1 MKKLI
6 VLFSVIAFAVC
17 PFTPSTGNDRIP
29 SSDGVEEIIFHISG
43 EAGDIYRTPDI
54 APFSCFAFYQMNMLM
69 FYSGM
74 ISSVAT
80 VIIEDLNTGE
90 QQESEIVIG
99 STPSTVYFPASGN
112 ISIIV
117 ILQNGLYYSA
127 LISL

>member
-6 VLFSVIAFAVC
+6 VLFSVIAFALC
-17 PFTPSTGNDRIP
+17 QFSPATGNDRIP

-43 EAGDIYRTPDI
+43 EVGDIYRTPDV
-54 APFSCFAFYQMNMLM
+54 APFSCFAFYQMNLLM
-69 FYSGM
+69 FYSDQ

-90 QQESEIVIG
+90 QEEYEIVIG
-99 STPSTVYFPASGN
+99 STPSTVYLPASGI

-117 ILQNGLYYSA
+117 VLLNGQYYSA
-127 LISL
+127 LITL